1 MNKYY
6 NFIGMYCAQSYLNDK
21 GRINVHATVGSTRA
35 KGGYNFEMNLP
46 EVYKEIVPQWETNDL
61 KVCKK
66 YIRLAE
72 ALTFK
77 NILEA
82 QKAISK
88 LESILNKLNKQ

>member
-6 NFIGMYCAQSYLNDK
+6 NFIGMYSVQSYLNGK
-21 GRINVHATVGSTRA
+21 GRINVHATVGSTRT

-46 EVYKEIVPQWETNDL
+46 EVYKEIVPQWKSNNL
-61 KVCKK
+61 KVTKK
-66 YIRLAE
+66 YLRLSE

-77 NILEA
+77 NKSEA

-88 LESILNKLNKQ
+88 LESKLNKLNKQ